1 MKTKEYRFPVR
12 VEWMS
17 GRTVVA
23 GVLGKPALEVSPPAE
38 FNPEADPAVWSPE
51 DLFCNA
57 AATCLAVGIARLA
70 AKAEVPLVDLDV
82 VAEGVVGQRADGKF
96 GFTRLEQV
104 VELVTEPGFED
115 AARELVRRAER
126 TCLVAASLD
135 VEVETTVVCYSNA
148 VMPGRA

>member
-12 VEWMS
+12 VEWIS
-17 GRTVVA
+17 GRSVVA
-23 GVLGKPALEVSPPAE
+23 GVLGKPALAVSPPAE

-51 DLFCNA
+51 DLLCNA

-70 AKAEVPLVDLDV
+70 AKADVPLVELDV
-82 VAEGVVGQRADGKF
+82 CADGIVGQRSDGRF

-104 VELVTEPGFED
+104 VELVTEPSFEA
-115 AARELVRRAER
+115 AARELVERAER

-135 VEVETTVVCYSNA
+135 VEIETTVVCYARA
-148 VMPGRA
+148 VAPLS

>member
-23 GVLGKPALEVSPPAE
+23 GVLGKPALEVTPPHE
-38 FNPEADPAVWSPE
+38 FNPDADPEVWSPE

-70 AKAEVPLVDLDV
+70 AKAEVPLVSLDV
-82 VAEGVVGQRADGKF
+82 CADGIVGQRPDGRF

-104 VELVTEPGFED
+104 VELVTEEGFEA
-115 AARELVRRAER
+115 AARELVGQAER

-135 VEVETTVVCYSNA
+135 LEIETTVACYSA
-148 VMPGRA
+148 ALR